1 MKTRKDL
8 DGSGEGVKTERTLE
22 RGLERF
28 HFFLDKVGTRRLR
41 KGRLEGRSAVAR
53 GASNKGVW
61 SGSFSLFFCH
71 ARRIFGRRR
80 TEEDSQRTWRLE
92 RRMVSGDDDFDLMKS
107 PKKKSDWL

>member
-61 SGSFSLFFCH
+61 SGSFSLFFFVTRGASLGDEGQKKTH
-71 ARRIFGRRR
+71 RGHG
-80 TEEDSQRTWRLE
+80 DSKEGWFQETTILI
-92 RRMVSGDDDFDLMKS
+92 
-107 PKKKSDWL
+107 